1 MKDKTSKQASM
12 SRESHF
18 NMAPRIMTPNR
29 LTPPNPMTIALS
41 DALVLL
47 QSKTTCM
54 LDNGTQLQNNY
65 YQI

>member
-1 MKDKTSKQASM
+1 
-12 SRESHF
+12 
-18 NMAPRIMTPNR
+18 
-29 LTPPNPMTIALS
+29 MTIALS

-54 LDNGTQLQNNY
+54 LDNGTQLQNNF